1 MSSGQSSN
9 KQKQKGT
16 INNLIS
22 KVKDLLSNKSK
33 YLVSAGVIIVALAVA
48 GFNVYAKGNHSNFN
62 DSSILLGLL
71 TDEDEMYET
80 VTSNMDR
87 KINTDG
93 KDRFSFVSIAS
104 ANSNSQASLSASM
117 IGNSKANKA
126 ESYGLV
132 GDNTLVKNS
141 PAATTASGER
151 HETIKYIVREGNTIS
166 SIANKF
172 GIDVA
177 TILTESQKYA
187 DDVIKPGDEL
197 TILPVSGATERVDE
211 GETLSGIS
219 KKHDVAIDKIMS
231 YNALVNATDIEIAQI
246 LIIPDGKR
254 SIEMRPRPEVEE
266 PPTRTQ
272 LASTNNTSSRTT
284 ASNTTSGISQPVVQ
298 KGPSVGNRFP
308 YGYCT
313 WYVAGRRGDVTWRGN
328 AGQWLGNA
336 QAQGRST
343 GRIPAKGAILVT
355 NESWWG
361 HVAVVESVNGDSVTI
376 SEMNYKGFGI
386 QSTRTISN
394 SSGVIKG
401 YIY

>member
-1 MSSGQSSN
+1 M
-9 KQKQKGT
+9 
-16 INNLIS
+16 
-22 KVKDLLSNKSK
+22 
-33 YLVSAGVIIVALAVA
+33 VSLGVVIVAIAVA
-48 GFNVYAKGNHSNFN
+48 GFNVYAKGNHSEID

-71 TDEDEMYET
+71 TNEDEMYET
-80 VTSNMDR
+80 VTSNIDR
-87 KINTDG
+87 KINNDG
-93 KDRFSFVSIAS
+93 KDRFSFVSVAS

-117 IGNSKANKA
+117 IGNTKANKT
-126 ESYGLV
+126 ESYALV

-141 PAATTASGER
+141 PTDTTPAAAGER
-151 HETIKYIVREGNTIS
+151 HETIKYIVKDGDTITA
-166 SIANKF
+166 IANKF

-187 DDVIKPGDEL
+187 DDIIKPGDEL
-197 TILPVSGATERVDE
+197 TILPVSGATERVDA
-211 GETLSGIS
+211 GETLSGIA
-219 KKHDVAIDKIMS
+219 KKHDVEMDKIME
-231 YNALVNATDIEIAQI
+231 YNGLINASDIEVAQI

-254 SIEMRPRPEVEE
+254 AIEMRPQPEIEE
-266 PPTRTQ
+266 PETRTQ
-272 LASTNNTSSRTT
+272 LASTNNTTRST
-284 ASNTTSGISQPVVQ
+284 ATTSTSTTSSVSQPVVN
-298 KGPSVGNRFP
+298 KGPYVGNRFP

-328 AGQWLGNA
+328 AGQWLANA
-336 QAQGRST
+336 QAQGRAT

-361 HVAVVESVNGDSVTI
+361 HVAVVESVNGNSVTI

-394 SSGVIKG
+394 SSPVIKG